1 MGGNS
6 VQFQDS
12 RTRQV
17 ILFDDSRTTD
27 NGSHST
33 FLDRPISMS
42 TRFAWLLPAVCI
54 GFNLSMRQEGGGQ
67 ASTAV
72 IRSIVDR
79 ASFEFSNESMYR
91 DQKKWIGVTVVFQGS
106 FQLRTDV
113 LTIDK
118 PYQQV
123 RGQNSGGD
131 LVDMIVF
138 ADTPV
143 LTSQNYGDMAS
154 PQNRGDKRAGV
165 SQGDQV
171 RVFGIVQKCREV
183 ITRSGVVKVLPVLD
197 LLLAFRLE
205 DQEFRNPIWV
215 SRDLRR

>member
-1 MGGNS
+1 
-6 VQFQDS
+6 
-12 RTRQV
+12 
-17 ILFDDSRTTD
+17 
-27 NGSHST
+27 
-33 FLDRPISMS
+33 MS
-42 TRFAWLLPAVCI
+42 TRLIWLLLVVCL
-54 GFNLSMRQEGGGQ
+54 GFNWSKCQEGGSQ
-67 ASTAV
+67 ASSAE
-72 IRSIVDR
+72 IRRIVDR

-91 DQKKWIGVTVVFQGS
+91 DQKKWIGVTVSFQGS

-123 RGQNSGGD
+123 SGKNSSGD
-131 LVDMIVF
+131 HIDVIVF
-138 ADTPV
+138 ADAPV
-143 LTSQNYGDMAS
+143 LASQNYGDIAS
-154 PQNRGDKRAGV
+154 PQNRGDRRGGV

-171 RVFGIVQKCREV
+171 RIIGIVQKCREV
-183 ITRSGVVKVLPVLD
+183 ITRLGVVKVLPVLD

>member
-1 MGGNS
+1 M
-6 VQFQDS
+6 
-12 RTRQV
+12 
-17 ILFDDSRTTD
+17 
-27 NGSHST
+27 
-33 FLDRPISMS
+33 
-42 TRFAWLLPAVCI
+42 C
-54 GFNLSMRQEGGGQ
+54 QEGGGQ
-67 ASTAV
+67 AITPE
-72 IRSIVDR
+72 IRRIVDR

-91 DQKKWIGVTVVFQGS
+91 DQKKWIGVTVAFQGS

-113 LTIDK
+113 LSIDK

-123 RGQNSGGD
+123 RGQNSSGD
-131 LVDMIVF
+131 PVDVIVF
-138 ADTPV
+138 ADSPV
-143 LTSQNYGDMAS
+143 LTSQNYGDVVS
-154 PQNRGDKRAGV
+154 PQNRGDRRAGV

-183 ITRSGVVKVLPVLD
+183 ITRSGVVKVLPVLE